1 MNHPLR
7 PFSRTMRA
15 LRALICLLPA
25 LAWADS
31 ATNGASLYTTHCASC
46 HGNAPLASNS
56 NKIYNG
62 RNARAVIDSGIT
74 NVGDMNNLRGTFPAG
89 GSALADVAAYLGN
102 TPTSITF
109 ASTAVNATSAAS
121 TVKVYASL
129 KSGASISGLSVS
141 TTGDFARSG
150 GTCGTAVATGTSC
163 TIGVVF
169 TPTATGTRTGTL
181 SLTHNNTLSAITIAL
196 TGTATGGATSAPV
209 ASISPTSLA
218 FGSTAIGNTSATQ
231 NLNIANS
238 GNATLSL
245 SSIGYSSA
253 DFITAGGTCV
263 VPGSVAP
270 GASCTVAVA
279 FRPTSGSTGARS
291 ATLSIAHNAAGSP
304 GSVGLAGTAA
314 AALAPVAALT
324 SSLAFGSL
332 NVGSSSGAQ
341 TATLANTG
349 SAALV
354 IGSIATGSSE
364 FALSGGSCAA
374 GGTVA
379 AGSSCTIGVTFTPSA
394 AGPRSANLTVTHNA
408 TGGSSTSALSG
419 SGVALS
425 PLAAVSPASLSFTQ
439 TVNSV
444 SAAQTV
450 TLSNTGTAP
459 LTLGTLAVTGAQAAE
474 FQIASGGTCTAG
486 GSVAASSSCTVR
498 LTFAPTA
505 SGARSATLAISHNA
519 AGSPTNVSLAGTG
532 TSTPQPSISLD
543 ASSLTFGSQ
552 TVGSTS
558 AAQGVTVS
566 NGGAATLTFGSF
578 TLTGAAAGDF
588 TRGGSCASAA
598 TLAAGA
604 SCSVS
609 FTFTPGGTGART
621 ATLTIASD
629 ASNGSAVLSLAG
641 SGAAVATPTVS
652 LTPAALDF
660 GNQAVGS
667 SSAARNVTLTNS
679 GSGTLAIA
687 GITATSGFAL
697 THNCG
702 ASLASA
708 QSCTLAVTFTPA
720 STGAAV
726 GSVALASN
734 ATGSPHSVAL
744 AGSGVTASPVLAWTP
759 AASAL
764 DFGSVEVGSSAT
776 RTLTLANQGPGLV
789 TLSQFT
795 LAGAQGGEYAFVP
808 GSTCAANAQ
817 LAVGAS
823 CTFIVGFQPAAAGAR
838 SATLQVASTGTNPP
852 DVALNGTGSAPAQ
865 AQIVVAPTALSFAAA
880 ASAAA
885 SPQELVVQ
893 SNGGAVLHIGAIRV
907 ASGSFAI
914 GAAATQGCQ
923 TAPFDLLPGQSC
935 RVVVSWSSG
944 AAGSEAGAIEFDTN
958 ASATALS
965 VPVSATRDA
974 PAAVM
979 TNVGA
984 GGCSIAG
991 RHGLVDPTL
1000 WLLVALALVVLWRR
1014 RT

>member
-1 MNHPLR
+1 MNQSLR
-7 PFSRTMRA
+7 SFARA
-15 LRALICLLPA
+15 LRVLLCLVPA

-46 HGNAPLASNS
+46 HGNSPLTSNS

-62 RNARAVIDSGIT
+62 RNARAVTDAAIN
-74 NVGDMNNLRGTFPAG
+74 NVGDMKSLRSAFPAG

-121 TVKVYASL
+121 TVTVYASL

-150 GTCGTAVATGTSC
+150 GTCGSAVATGTSC

-169 TPTATGTRTGTL
+169 TPTAAGTRSGTL

-196 TGTATGGATSAPV
+196 SGTATGGATSAPV
-209 ASISPTSLA
+209 ATISPTSLT
-218 FGSTAIGNTSATQ
+218 FGSTAIATTSATQ
-231 NLNIANS
+231 NLNITNS
-238 GNATLSL
+238 GNAALNLTSL
-245 SSIGYSSA
+245 GYSSA

-263 VPGSVAP
+263 VPGSVAA
-270 GASCTVAVA
+270 GGSCTIAVA
-279 FRPTSGSTGARS
+279 FRPANGSTGARS
-291 ATLSIAHNAAGSP
+291 GTLSIAHNAAGSP
-304 GSVGLAGTAA
+304 GSVALAGTAT
-314 AALAPVAALT
+314 AALAPVASLT
-324 SSLAFGSL
+324 PALAFGSV
-332 NVGSSSGAQ
+332 NVGSSSSAQ
-341 TATLANTG
+341 TATLSNTG
-349 SAALV
+349 TAALV
-354 IGSIATGSSE
+354 IGSIATASSE
-364 FALSGGSCAA
+364 FTPSGGTCAA

-379 AGSSCTIGVTFTPSA
+379 AGSSCTIGVGFTPAA
-394 AGPRSANLTVTHNA
+394 AGARTATLTVTHNA
-408 TGGSSTSALSG
+408 SGGSSTSALSG

-425 PLAAVSPASLSFTQ
+425 PQASVSPAALSFTQ
-439 TVNSV
+439 TVNTV

-450 TLSNTGTAP
+450 TLSNPGTAP
-459 LTLGTLAVTGAQAAE
+459 LTIGTLAVSGAQAAE

-486 GSVAASSSCTVR
+486 ASVAASGSCTVR
-498 LTFAPTA
+498 VSFAPTA
-505 SGARSATLAISHNA
+505 AGARSASLAITHNA
-519 AGSPTNVSLAGTG
+519 TGSPTSVSLAGTG
-532 TSTPQPSISLD
+532 TSAPQPSISVD
-543 ASSLTFGSQ
+543 ATSLTFGAQ

-558 AAQGVTVS
+558 AAQAVTLTNS
-566 NGGAATLTFGSF
+566 GAATLTFGGF
-578 TLTGAAAGDF
+578 TLTGAAAADF
-588 TRGGSCASAA
+588 TRGGTCAG

-609 FTFTPGGTGART
+609 FTFTPAAIGARS

-641 SGAAVATPTVS
+641 SGAAAATPAVT

-667 SSAARNVTLTNS
+667 RSAARNVTLTNS
-679 GSGTLAIA
+679 GSGALAIA
-687 GITATSGFAL
+687 GITATNGFAL

-702 ASLASA
+702 ASLAPA
-708 QSCTLAVTFTPA
+708 QGCTLAVTFLPT
-720 STGAAV
+720 STGVAV
-726 GSVALASN
+726 GSVSLASN
-734 ATGSPHSVAL
+734 ATGSPHAVTL
-744 AGSGVTASPVLAWTP
+744 AGNAVTASPVLAWTP

-764 DFGSVEVGSSAT
+764 DFGSVSVGSSST
-776 RTLTLANQGPGLV
+776 RTLTLTNQGPGLV
-789 TLSQFT
+789 TLTQFT
-795 LAGAQGGEYAFVP
+795 LAGAQGGEFAFVP

-817 LAVGAS
+817 LAVGAG

-838 SATLQVASTGTNPP
+838 GATLQVTSTGTNPP
-852 DVALNGTGSAPAQ
+852 DVTLSGTGSAPAQ
-865 AQIVVAPTALSFAAA
+865 AQIAIAPTALAFAAA

-885 SPQELVVQ
+885 PAQELVVQ
-893 SNGGAVLHIGAIRV
+893 SNGGAVLHVGAIRV

-914 GAAATQGCQ
+914 GAAATQGCP

-935 RVVVSWSSG
+935 RVAVSWSST
-944 AAGSEAGAIEFDTN
+944 AAGSETGSIEFDSN

-965 VPVSATRDA
+965 VPVAATREA
-974 PAAVM
+974 TAAVM

-991 RHGLVDPTL
+991 RHGIVDPTL
-1000 WLLVALALVVLWRR
+1000 WLLVAVALGVLWRR

>member
-1 MNHPLR
+1 MNHCLR
-7 PFSRTMRA
+7 SFARA
-15 LRALICLLPA
+15 LRVLICLVPA

-31 ATNGASLYTTHCASC
+31 APNGASLYATHCASC
-46 HGNAPLASNS
+46 HGSSPLTSNS

-62 RNARAVIDSGIT
+62 RNARAVTDAAIN
-74 NVGDMNNLRGTFPAG
+74 NVGDMTSLRSAFPAG

-121 TVKVYASL
+121 MVTVYASL
-129 KSGASISGLSVS
+129 KAGASISGLSVS

-150 GTCGTAVATGTSC
+150 GTCGSAVATGTSC

-169 TPTATGTRTGTL
+169 KPTATGTRSGTL

-209 ASISPTSLA
+209 ATISPTSLT
-218 FGSTAIGNTSATQ
+218 FGSTAIGTTSATQ

-238 GNATLSL
+238 GNAALNLT
-245 SSIGYSSA
+245 SIAYSSA
-253 DFITAGGTCV
+253 EFITAGGTCV
-263 VPGSVAP
+263 VPGSVAA

-314 AALAPVAALT
+314 AALAPVASFT
-324 SSLAFGSL
+324 PSLAFGSV
-332 NVGSSSGAQ
+332 NVGSSGSAQ
-341 TATLANTG
+341 TATLSNTG
-349 SAALV
+349 TAGLV
-354 IGSIATGSSE
+354 IGSIATASSE
-364 FALSGGSCAA
+364 FTPSGGTCAA
-374 GGTVA
+374 GATVA
-379 AGSSCTIGVTFTPSA
+379 AGSSCTIGVGFTPAA
-394 AGPRSANLTVTHNA
+394 AGPRTATLTVTHNA
-408 TGGSSTSALSG
+408 AGGSSTSALSG

-425 PLAAVSPASLSFTQ
+425 PQASVSPAALSFTQ
-439 TVNSV
+439 TVNTT

-450 TLSNTGTAP
+450 TLSNPGTAP
-459 LTLGTLAVTGAQAAE
+459 LTIGTLAVSGAQAAE

-486 GSVAASSSCTVR
+486 ASVAASGSCTVR
-498 LTFAPTA
+498 ITFAPTA
-505 SGARSATLAISHNA
+505 TGARSASLAITHDAS
-519 AGSPTNVSLAGTG
+519 GSPTSVSLAGTG
-532 TSTPQPSISLD
+532 TAAPQPSISVD
-543 ASSLTFGSQ
+543 ATALTFGSQ

-558 AAQGVTVS
+558 AAQAVTLTNS
-566 NGGAATLTFGSF
+566 GAATLTFASF

-588 TRGGSCASAA
+588 TRGGTCAG

-609 FTFTPGGTGART
+609 FTFTPAAVGARS

-641 SGAAVATPTVS
+641 SGAAAATPAVT

-679 GSGTLAIA
+679 GSGALAIA

-702 ASLASA
+702 AGLAPA
-708 QSCTLAVTFTPA
+708 QSCTLAVTFSPA

-726 GSVALASN
+726 GSVSVASN
-734 ATGSPHSVAL
+734 AAGSPHAVAL
-744 AGSGVTASPVLAWTP
+744 AGNAVTASPVLAWTP

-764 DFGSVEVGSSAT
+764 DFGSVSVGSSST
-776 RTLTLANQGPGLV
+776 RTLTLTNQGPGVV
-789 TLSQFT
+789 TLTQFT
-795 LAGAQGGEYAFVP
+795 LAGAQGGDFAFVP

-817 LAVGAS
+817 LAVGAG

-838 SATLQVASTGTNPP
+838 SATLQVTSTGTNPP
-852 DVALNGTGSAPAQ
+852 DVTLSGTGSAPAQ
-865 AQIVVAPTALSFAAA
+865 AQIAIAPTALAFAAA

-885 SPQELVVQ
+885 PAQELVVQ
-893 SNGGAVLHIGAIRV
+893 SSGGAVLHVGAIRV
-907 ASGSFAI
+907 AAGSFAI
-914 GAAATQGCQ
+914 GTAATQGCP

-935 RVVVSWSSG
+935 RVAVSWSST
-944 AAGSEAGAIEFDTN
+944 AAGSETGAIEFDSN

-965 VPVSATRDA
+965 VPLAATREA

-991 RHGLVDPTL
+991 RHGIVDPTL
-1000 WLLVALALVVLWRR
+1000 WLLVALALAVLWRR